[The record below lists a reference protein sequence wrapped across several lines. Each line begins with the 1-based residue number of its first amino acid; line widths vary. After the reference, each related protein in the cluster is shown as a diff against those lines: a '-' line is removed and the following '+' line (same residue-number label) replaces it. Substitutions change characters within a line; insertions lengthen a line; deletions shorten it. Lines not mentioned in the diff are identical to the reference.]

1 MYADW
6 KVNQMDEQKNYNEQW
21 MSALRMNNSLFSKF
35 TDVQLLNLKSNSHY
49 PTVYTKYTRADI
61 IKYLKNPETNAK
73 QLRNASI
80 YLYEVSAQY
89 RRIVNYF
96 AHMCPLTYIMYPFK
110 FDTTKEVNEK
120 AFKASYKKATDFMAI
135 FNLQHEMR
143 KALVTAWR
151 EDIFAGYIYQTKD
164 SFYIRK
170 LHPDYVKIASIVD
183 GCYMVAFDFSY
194 FRGREDELESY
205 GEEFMSKYED
215 YKKDSS
221 LRWQLLDEKRQFC
234 LKISEDVTYPL
245 IPLAGCLLG
254 IFDIEDYKE
263 LQKGASV
270 LRNYKALGL
279 KLPTDEAGNLLID
292 KDFADQFYEQ
302 LSNITPENIG
312 VFETPMDVE
321 VYDFEKSGAEDP
333 DKTYEAI
340 RNFYNDAGVSAL
352 LFGSDK
358 QTAASL
364 NISITSDECVC
375 FAVNRQIE
383 RNVNRLLKGL
393 SGTQKFQITILDIS
407 EFHRQQFHDIMLKV
421 AQYGV
426 PVKSAIAASLGL
438 NPPNMSAMLYMEN
451 EILKLHDN
459 MIPLQSSYTQSSD
472 NEGGRPTAEENGEE
486 ISDSNENTREH
497 DSNASR

>member
-21 MSALRMNNSLFSKF
+21 MSALRMNNSLFSKL

-110 FDTTKEVNEK
+110 FDTTKEINEK

-205 GEEFMSKYED
+205 GEEFISKYED

-279 KLPTDEAGNLLID
+279 KLPTDEQGNLMID

-407 EFHRQQFHDIMLKV
+407 EFHRQQFHDIMLKD

>member
-21 MSALRMNNSLFSKF
+21 MSALRMNNSLFSKL

-279 KLPTDEAGNLLID
+279 KLPTDEQGNLMID

-407 EFHRQQFHDIMLKV
+407 EFHRQQFHDIMLKD

>member
-1 MYADW
+1 MA
-6 KVNQMDEQKNYNEQW
+6 EQVNYNEQW
-21 MSALRMNNSLFSKF
+21 KNAMKDLRFSKL
-35 TDVQLLNLKSNSHY
+35 TDVQLLNLASNTHTS
-49 PTVYTKYTRADI
+49 VIYTKYTKENI

-80 YLYEVSAQY
+80 YLYEVSSQY
-89 RRIVNYF
+89 RRVVNYF
-96 AHMCPLTYIMYPFK
+96 AHMCPLNYIMYPFK
-110 FDTTKEVNEK
+110 FDATKEINDK
-120 AFKASYKKATDFMAI
+120 AFKASYKKATDFMSI
-135 FNLQHEMR
+135 FNLRHEMR
-143 KALVTAWR
+143 KALTIAWR

-170 LHPDYVKIASIVD
+170 LPADYVKIASIVD
-183 GCYMVAFDFSY
+183 GCYIVAFDFSY
-194 FRGREDELESY
+194 FRGKEDELESY
-205 GEEFMSKYED
+205 GQEFIDKYEI

-221 LRWQLLDEKRQFC
+221 QRWQLLDEKKQFC

-245 IPLAGCLLG
+245 IPLAGCLVG
-254 IFDIEDYKE
+254 IYDIEDYKD
-263 LQKGASV
+263 LQKGASI

-279 KLPTDEAGNLLID
+279 KLPTDETGNILIN
-292 KDFADQFYEQ
+292 KTLADQFYAQ
-302 LSNITPENIG
+302 LTNITPDNIG
-312 VFETPMDVE
+312 VFETPMDVQ
-321 VYDFEKSGAEDP
+321 VFDFEKSGAEDP

-340 RNFYNDAGVSAL
+340 RNFYNDVGVSSL

-364 NISITSDECVC
+364 NISITADECLT

-383 RNVNRLLKGL
+383 RNVNRLLKNL

-407 EFHRQQFHDIMLKV
+407 EYHRQQFHDLLLKD

-426 PVKSAIAASLGL
+426 PVKSAIAASVGIDQPAM
-438 NPPNMSAMLYMEN
+438 NAMLFMEN
-451 EILKLHDN
+451 DFLKMHEK
-459 MIPLQSSYTQSSD
+459 MIPLSSSYTLASGD
-472 NEGGRPTAEENGEE
+472 EAGRPTAEENGEE

>member
-1 MYADW
+1 
-6 KVNQMDEQKNYNEQW
+6 MDEQKNYNEQW

-205 GEEFMSKYED
+205 GEEFISKYGD

-234 LKISEDVTYPL
+234 LKISEDVMYPL

-407 EFHRQQFHDIMLKV
+407 EFHRQQFHDIMLKD

>member
-205 GEEFMSKYED
+205 GEEFISKYED

-234 LKISEDVTYPL
+234 LKISEDVMYPL

-407 EFHRQQFHDIMLKV
+407 EFHRQQFHDIMLKD

-472 NEGGRPTAEENGEE
+472 NQGGRPTAEENGEE

>member
-6 KVNQMDEQKNYNEQW
+6 KVKLMDEQKNYNEQW

-120 AFKASYKKATDFMAI
+120 AFKAAYKKATDFMAI

-205 GEEFMSKYED
+205 GEEFISKYED

-279 KLPTDEAGNLLID
+279 KLPTDEDGNLLID

-407 EFHRQQFHDIMLKV
+407 EYHRQQFHDIMLKD

-459 MIPLQSSYTQSSD
+459 MIPLQSSYTQSGD

>member
-1 MYADW
+1 
-6 KVNQMDEQKNYNEQW
+6 MDEQKNYNEQW

-110 FDTTKEVNEK
+110 FDTTKEINEK

-205 GEEFMSKYED
+205 GEEFMSKYKD

-279 KLPTDEAGNLLID
+279 KLPTDEQGNLMID

-302 LSNITPENIG
+302 LSIITPVNIG

-321 VYDFEKSGAEDP
+321 VYDFEKSGADDP

-407 EFHRQQFHDIMLKV
+407 EFHRQQFHDIMLKD

>member
-21 MSALRMNNSLFSKF
+21 MNALRMNNSLFSKF

-183 GCYMVAFDFSY
+183 GCYMIAFDFSY

-279 KLPTDEAGNLLID
+279 KLPTDEQGNLMID

-407 EFHRQQFHDIMLKV
+407 EFHRQQFHDIMLKD

-451 EILKLHDN
+451 EIMKLHDN

-472 NEGGRPTAEENGEE
+472 SEGGRPTAEENGEE

>member
-1 MYADW
+1 
-6 KVNQMDEQKNYNEQW
+6 MDEHINYNEQW
-21 MSALRMNNSLFSKF
+21 LEAAKNMTFSKL
-35 TDVQLLNLKSNSHY
+35 TDVQLLNLASNNYSS
-49 PTVYTKYTRADI
+49 VFYTKYKKADI
-61 IKYLKNPETNAK
+61 IRYLKNPESNAK

-89 RRIVNYF
+89 RRVVNYF
-96 AHMCPLTYIMYPFK
+96 AHMCPLNYIMYPFK
-110 FDTTKEVNEK
+110 FDVTKTVNDK
-120 AFKASYKKATDFMAI
+120 SFKASYKKATDFMSI
-135 FNLQHEMR
+135 FNLRHEMR
-143 KALVTAWR
+143 KALTIAWR

-170 LHPDYVKIASIVD
+170 LPPDYVKIASIVD
-183 GCYMVAFDFSY
+183 GCYIVAFDFSF
-194 FRGREDELESY
+194 FRSREDQLEYY
-205 GEEFMSKYED
+205 GEEFIEKYEA
-215 YKKDSS
+215 YKKDAT

-245 IPLAGCLLG
+245 IPLAGCLVG
-254 IFDIEDYKE
+254 IYDIEDYKD
-263 LQKGASV
+263 LQKGASI

-279 KLPTDEAGNLLID
+279 KLPTDENGNLLIN
-292 KDFADQFYEQ
+292 KTLADQFYQ
-302 LSNITPENIG
+302 MITNITPENIG

-340 RNFYNDAGVSAL
+340 RNFYNDVGVSSL

-364 NISITSDECVC
+364 NISITADECLC

-383 RNVNRLLKGL
+383 RNINRLLKNL

-407 EFHRQQFHDIMLKV
+407 EFHRQQFHDLLLKD

-426 PVKSAIAASLGL
+426 PVKSAIAAATGL
-438 NPPNMSAMLYMEN
+438 DQPIMNAMMFMEN
-451 EILKLHDN
+451 DFLKMHEK
-459 MIPLQSSYTQSSD
+459 MIPLNSSYTQSSD
-472 NEGGRPTAEENGEE
+472 EEAGRPTAEENGDE

>member
-279 KLPTDEAGNLLID
+279 KLPTDEAGNLLVD
-292 KDFADQFYEQ
+292 KDFADRFYEQ

-407 EFHRQQFHDIMLKV
+407 EFHRQQFHDIMLKD

>member
-143 KALVTAWR
+143 KALVPAWR

-205 GEEFMSKYED
+205 GEEFISKYED

-279 KLPTDEAGNLLID
+279 KLPTDEQGNLMID

-407 EFHRQQFHDIMLKV
+407 EFHRQQFHDIMLKD

>member
-21 MSALRMNNSLFSKF
+21 MSALRMNNSLFSKL

-110 FDTTKEVNEK
+110 FDTTKEINEK

-279 KLPTDEAGNLLID
+279 KLPTDEQGNLMID

-407 EFHRQQFHDIMLKV
+407 EFHRQQFHDIMLKD

-459 MIPLQSSYTQSSD
+459 MIPLQSSYTQSGD

>member
-1 MYADW
+1 MEEKNKINEEW
-6 KVNQMDEQKNYNEQW
+6 KAS
-21 MSALRMNNSLFSKF
+21 MSLTNSLFSKM
-35 TDVQLLNLKSNSHY
+35 TDIQLLNLKSNSKY
-49 PTVYTKYTRADI
+49 PATYTKYTRADI
-61 IKYLKNPETNAK
+61 LKYLKNPETNAK
-73 QLRNASI
+73 QLRDASI

-110 FDTTKEVNEK
+110 FDKNKEVNEK
-120 AFKASYKKATDFMAI
+120 AFGTAYKKALDYMSV

-170 LHPDYVKIASIVD
+170 LDPDYVQIASIVD
-183 GCYMVAFDFSY
+183 GCYIVAFDFSY
-194 FRGREDELESY
+194 FRGKEDLLESY
-205 GEEFMSKYED
+205 GTEFIEKYEL
-215 YKKDSS
+215 YKKDTT
-221 LRWQLLDEKRQFC
+221 LRWQLLDDKRQFC
-234 LKISEDVTYPL
+234 IKISEDVTYSL

-254 IFDIEDYKE
+254 IYDIEDYKD
-263 LQKGASV
+263 LQKGTSI

-279 KLPTDEAGNLLID
+279 KLPTDESGNLLID
-292 KDFADQFYEQ
+292 KSLADQFYQQ
-302 LSNITPENIG
+302 LENITPENIG
-312 VFETPMDVE
+312 VFQTPMDVE
-321 VYDFEKSGAEDP
+321 IFDFEKSGAEDP

-364 NISITSDECVC
+364 NISITSDECLC

-383 RNVNRLLKGL
+383 RNVNRLLKNL

-407 EFHRQQFHDIMLKV
+407 EFHKREFHDLLLKD

-426 PVKSAIAASLGL
+426 PVKSAIAASLGFNL
-438 NPPNMSAMLYMEN
+438 PVMNAVMYMEN
-451 EILKLHDN
+451 EFLQLHEN
-459 MIPLQSSYTQSSD
+459 MIPLQSSYTMSSD
-472 NEGGRPTAEENGEE
+472 DEGGAPTAEEKGEE

-497 DSNASR
+497 DSNSSR

>member
-21 MSALRMNNSLFSKF
+21 MSALRMNNSLFSKL

-110 FDTTKEVNEK
+110 FDTTKEINEK

-279 KLPTDEAGNLLID
+279 KLPTDEQGNLMID

-407 EFHRQQFHDIMLKV
+407 EFHRQQFHDIMLKD

>member
-170 LHPDYVKIASIVD
+170 LHTDYVKIASIVD

-205 GEEFMSKYED
+205 GEEFISKYED

-279 KLPTDEAGNLLID
+279 KLPTDEQGNLMID

-407 EFHRQQFHDIMLKV
+407 EFHRQQFHDIMLKD

>member
-1 MYADW
+1 MA
-6 KVNQMDEQKNYNEQW
+6 EQINYNEQW
-21 MSALRMNNSLFSKF
+21 KNAMKDLRFSKL
-35 TDVQLLNLKSNSHY
+35 TDVQILNLASNTHTS
-49 PTVYTKYTRADI
+49 VIYTKYTKENI

-80 YLYEVSAQY
+80 YLYEVSSQY
-89 RRIVNYF
+89 RRVVNYF
-96 AHMCPLTYIMYPFK
+96 AQMYPFK
-110 FDTTKEVNEK
+110 FDATKEINDK
-120 AFKASYKKATDFMAI
+120 AFKASYKKATDFMSI
-135 FNLQHEMR
+135 FNLRHEMR
-143 KALVTAWR
+143 KALTIAWR

-170 LHPDYVKIASIVD
+170 LPADYVKIASIVD
-183 GCYMVAFDFSY
+183 GCYIVAFDFSY
-194 FRGREDELESY
+194 FRGKEDELESY
-205 GEEFMSKYED
+205 GQEFIDKYEI

-221 LRWQLLDEKRQFC
+221 QRWQLLDEKKQFC

-245 IPLAGCLLG
+245 IPLAGCLVG
-254 IFDIEDYKE
+254 IYDIEDYKD
-263 LQKGASV
+263 LQKGASI

-279 KLPTDEAGNLLID
+279 KLPTDETGNLLID
-292 KDFADQFYEQ
+292 KTLADQFYAQ
-302 LSNITPENIG
+302 LTNITPDNIG
-312 VFETPMDVE
+312 VFETPMDVQ
-321 VYDFEKSGAEDP
+321 VFDFEKSGAEDP

-340 RNFYNDAGVSAL
+340 RNFYNDVGVSSL

-364 NISITSDECVC
+364 NISITADECLT

-383 RNVNRLLKGL
+383 RNVNRLLKNL

-407 EFHRQQFHDIMLKV
+407 EYHRQQFHDLLLKD

-426 PVKSAIAASLGL
+426 PVKSAIAASVGIDQPAM
-438 NPPNMSAMLYMEN
+438 NAMLFMEN
-451 EILKLHDN
+451 DSLKMHEK
-459 MIPLQSSYTQSSD
+459 MIPLSSSYTLASGD
-472 NEGGRPTAEENGEE
+472 EAGRPTAEENGEE

>member
-21 MSALRMNNSLFSKF
+21 MSALRMNNSLFSKL

-205 GEEFMSKYED
+205 GEEFISKYDD

-234 LKISEDVTYPL
+234 LKISEDVKYPL

-279 KLPTDEAGNLLID
+279 KLPTDEQGNLMID

-407 EFHRQQFHDIMLKV
+407 EFHRQQFHDIMLKD

>member
-1 MYADW
+1 
-6 KVNQMDEQKNYNEQW
+6 MDEQKNYNEQW

-110 FDTTKEVNEK
+110 FDTTKEINEK

-205 GEEFMSKYED
+205 GEEFISKYGD

-234 LKISEDVTYPL
+234 LKISEDVMYPL

-407 EFHRQQFHDIMLKV
+407 EFHRQQFHDIMLKD

>member
-21 MSALRMNNSLFSKF
+21 MSALRMNNSLFSKL

-110 FDTTKEVNEK
+110 FDTTKEVSEK

-170 LHPDYVKIASIVD
+170 LHPDYIKIASIVD

-194 FRGREDELESY
+194 FRGREDELESF
-205 GEEFMSKYED
+205 GDEFMSKYED

-407 EFHRQQFHDIMLKV
+407 EFHRQQFHDIMLKD

-451 EILKLHDN
+451 EIMKLHDN

-472 NEGGRPTAEENGEE
+472 SEGGRPTAEENGEE

>member
-6 KVNQMDEQKNYNEQW
+6 KVKSMDEQKNYNEQW

-183 GCYMVAFDFSY
+183 GCYMIAFDFSY

-279 KLPTDEAGNLLID
+279 KLPTDEQGNLMID

-407 EFHRQQFHDIMLKV
+407 EFHRQQFHDIMLKD

>member
-21 MSALRMNNSLFSKF
+21 MSALRMNNSLFSKL

-110 FDTTKEVNEK
+110 FDTTKEINEK

-151 EDIFAGYIYQTKD
+151 EDIFAGYIYQTKA
-164 SFYIRK
+164 SSYIRK

-263 LQKGASV
+263 LQKGTSV

-279 KLPTDEAGNLLID
+279 KLPTDEQGNLMID

-407 EFHRQQFHDIMLKV
+407 EFHRQQFHDIMLKD

>member
-110 FDTTKEVNEK
+110 FDTTKEINEK

-205 GEEFMSKYED
+205 GEEFMSK
-215 YKKDSS
+215 
-221 LRWQLLDEKRQFC
+221 
-234 LKISEDVTYPL
+234 
-245 IPLAGCLLG
+245 
-254 IFDIEDYKE
+254 
-263 LQKGASV
+263 
-270 LRNYKALGL
+270 
-279 KLPTDEAGNLLID
+279 
-292 KDFADQFYEQ
+292 
-302 LSNITPENIG
+302 
-312 VFETPMDVE
+312 
-321 VYDFEKSGAEDP
+321 
-333 DKTYEAI
+333 
-340 RNFYNDAGVSAL
+340 
-352 LFGSDK
+352 
-358 QTAASL
+358 
-364 NISITSDECVC
+364 
-375 FAVNRQIE
+375 
-383 RNVNRLLKGL
+383 
-393 SGTQKFQITILDIS
+393 
-407 EFHRQQFHDIMLKV
+407 
-421 AQYGV
+421 
-426 PVKSAIAASLGL
+426 
-438 NPPNMSAMLYMEN
+438 
-451 EILKLHDN
+451 
-459 MIPLQSSYTQSSD
+459 
-472 NEGGRPTAEENGEE
+472 
-486 ISDSNENTREH
+486 
-497 DSNASR
+497 

>member
-205 GEEFMSKYED
+205 GEEFISKYED

-279 KLPTDEAGNLLID
+279 KLPTDEQGNLMID

-321 VYDFEKSGAEDP
+321 VYDFEKSGADDP

-358 QTAASL
+358 QAAASL

-407 EFHRQQFHDIMLKV
+407 EFHRQQFHDIMLKD

-459 MIPLQSSYTQSSD
+459 MIPLQSSYTQSGD